1 MLDEQWNWKVNVDY
15 SGLEQGARMAE
26 QRMQQQALASSSQMH
41 ANYSMM
47 QSAPYVGEMSGRGLI
62 AQHTYQQAMYNS
74 GLTSFYNTP
83 LVNTRPE
90 IAANYQQPT
99 GLLEGPAYNTEQG
112 ASNLATG
119 FRKAVSHL
127 GVSKLRSVGNAI
139 GMSDLGVY
147 GAGDYSQRLIRS
159 QQIAAEKISSARAN
173 LGSNFMDSAKDVAS
187 AAFLPASF
195 FLPGGLLAHLA
206 LDAGVTAAGVG
217 YDAIAGQRDA
227 YKDTGLYFKDAFASN
242 FKDRL
247 GGGASYQRSAN
258 FVRGFQKVIAKDEF
272 LKRDEYSSV
281 LEMGATNGLFQ
292 TMDDEKKMLKG
303 VENIANAIKAFNSIG
318 AKIQEA
324 TKDIGLMA
332 NLGLNVAEAPGRA
345 NRFIGT
351 LGLSAFNSN
360 ITQSEMMDRAVNAG
374 TMMSHMGVDAAVGS
388 QMYMQ
393 TSGMAGMIVRGG
405 GISFQDVQKMGG
417 VQGLTDKTFQGL
429 ASLRSTGYGDLV
441 NTALMRDPSLTNKIL
456 SGNVGTGDLNKA
468 VQGMTPTEYYNLQYK
483 KSSFSTEVDEAANQY
498 ATLMLSMKDFQ
509 KKKGG
514 GKFSEGE
521 AKVLF
526 ESLGMESG
534 DASAVLKTIM
544 GSSAAQKKIKE
555 EQLSQG
561 LGVLMEANRK
571 AAKPYT
577 NWDSWWENSVQD
589 KMFGKWGADWGAN
602 ILDKQGNIYDDKM
615 KTLTSDY
622 VQLRSNVNSFEAVVE
637 RYSDPG
643 RIERES
649 SIRDRIRGANRQEL
663 RDKANSNDVTKNIM
677 SRFNT
682 TYKAQKD
689 EIQNLLSYSINE
701 NPTEYGGKNLK
712 NILDKSLR
720 GEVLSEKELQE
731 LRDNKNTSYSFEN
744 LKSLNRYREFFRGD
758 LVDKEAEEKS
768 LQFLENTKDVRARV
782 MQGFLDTGLSKQ
794 SDAVL
799 AKVLDKGLNAS
810 NRSRDILSGYA
821 SSNDLEGATMFLAK
835 DYLTSNGLSVK
846 EFNQKYK
853 SMEDLKSLSK
863 EEQEAIGIYGRHLGN
878 FISDPGEKKNFDKF
892 LTNANEAGITGSR
905 SLEELKKIRDASSV
919 SVDRF
924 NKSMEDFLG
933 LKGMKVSSKTQVD
946 IVSGAYKE
954 QLIDNMLT
962 SGDFRLAESIIG
974 KEGVAK
980 ANQAGSKSDRNAMI
994 RSMLESEQKKLGA
1007 SLKENMKSNPQYNKL
1022 YTAVRAK
1029 SAGQSDSYLNL
1040 SGKNPEFLDL
1050 GEEAGKALLNE
1061 STAAVVMS
1069 DETVNSL
1076 NNLIGNEEDEAT
1088 KDILRGSLAKLKEG
1102 KFDADTLFNT
1112 LEKSKNTESAK
1123 LGRAGQ
1129 AFLKLKGLTGADYE
1143 KARLAV
1149 TEGLD
1154 LSNPKN
1160 SAIVNTLL
1168 EDVRAERKDIN
1179 TGSQEFLSFY
1189 QASKS
1194 PQSPVYGNI
1203 GGTSSGSM
1211 LTVDQQK
1218 DLTSAYETQNKI
1230 AGIFESLKGM
1240 IQELPKSLNGTT
1252 PEEAK
1257 EHFGIVRDVA
1267 KTLQTK
1273 LAGDG
1278 QGSNGGI
1285 PVSVISKNDT
1295 PIPVQIKP

>member
-15 SGLEQGARMAE
+15 SGLENGARMAE
-26 QRMQQQALASSSQMH
+26 QRMQQQALASSAQMH

-99 GLLEGPAYNTEQG
+99 GLLEGPAYNSEQG
-112 ASNLATG
+112 AGNLATG
-119 FRKAVSHL
+119 FRKAVSHF
-127 GVSKLRSVGNAI
+127 GMSKLRSTGNSI

-195 FLPGGLLAHLA
+195 FLPGGLLAHVA
-206 LDAGVTAAGVG
+206 LDAGVTAAGAG

-272 LKRDEYSSV
+272 LKRDDYSSI

-498 ATLMLSMKDFQ
+498 ATLMLAMKDFQ

-637 RYSDPG
+637 RYSDPN

-663 RDKANSNDVTKNIM
+663 RDKANTNDVTKNIM

-689 EIQNLLSYSINE
+689 EIQNLLSYSLNE
-701 NPTEYGGKNLK
+701 NPTEYGNKNLK

-720 GEVLSEKELQE
+720 GEILSEKELQE
-731 LRDNKNTSYSFEN
+731 LRDNKNTSYGITSTRV
-744 LKSLNRYREFFRGD
+744 LNRYHESFRGD

-878 FISDPGEKKNFDKF
+878 FISDPGEKKNFEKF

-905 SLEELKKIRDASSV
+905 SLEELKKIRDESVV
-919 SVDRF
+919 SVDKF

-933 LKGMKVSSKTQVD
+933 MKGMKVSSKTQID

-954 QLIDNMLT
+954 QIIDKMLN
-962 SGDFRLAESIIG
+962 SGDFSQAEYIIG
-974 KEGVAK
+974 KEGMAK
-980 ANQAGSKSDRNAMI
+980 VNQAGSKSDRNAMI
-994 RSMLESEQKKLGA
+994 RSVLESEQKKTGS
-1007 SLKENMKSNPQYNKL
+1007 SLKDSMKSNPQYNKL
-1022 YTAVRAK
+1022 YAEARAK
-1029 SAGQSDSYLNL
+1029 SQDKIINFS
-1040 SGKNPEFLDL
+1040 FLEDADK
-1050 GEEAGKALLNE
+1050 AGKATLNE

-1069 DETVNSL
+1069 EETVNSL
-1076 NNLIGNEEDEAT
+1076 NNLIGNEADAET
-1088 KDILRGSLAKLKEG
+1088 RDILHGSLARLKEG

-1112 LEKSKNTESAK
+1112 LEKSKNTESVK

-1129 AFLKLKGLTGADYE
+1129 AFLKLNGLTGVDYE
-1143 KARLAV
+1143 KAKLAV
-1149 TEGLD
+1149 TEGLN
-1154 LSNPKN
+1154 LSNDKDR
-1160 SAIVNTLL
+1160 AIVNTLL
-1168 EDVRAERKDIN
+1168 DDVNSGRKDIN
-1179 TGSQEFLSFY
+1179 TGSQEFVSLY
-1189 QASKS
+1189 QASKLT
-1194 PQSPVYGNI
+1194 QSPMYGNI

-1230 AGIFESLKGM
+1230 AGIFESLQGM

-1267 KTLQTK
+1267 RTLKNK
-1273 LAGDG
+1273 LEGDG

-1285 PVSVISKNDT
+1285 PVSVISKNDA
-1295 PIPVQIKP
+1295 PIPVQIQP